1 MNVKNRI
8 NKLNNGVKTL
18 APILEVKTKKIKIVN
33 YENVSEIAPT
43 LSYLGS
49 TKAKII
55 PRGVSL
61 VNSYKVKQKF
71 KKDIET
77 NTQKNKNI
85 FRNVISK
92 MDTTKINCVIQD
104 VEYIKWKKLDV
115 SIKKEKI
122 KEFYEKIDEKN
133 NDNNSNI
140 KIETKIKTLYDLV
153 DINKFFLKKD
163 LQYDKINQR
172 IENIYIFEDEGEKRG
187 YINTLE
193 KQKNKELKKQKKN
206 IEKRTVNKKA
216 VKKLF
221 K

>member
-1 MNVKNRI
+1 MNIKNHI
-8 NKLNNGVKTL
+8 NKLNNYVEIV
-18 APILEVKTKKIKIVN
+18 APIKELKTKKIKIVSC
-33 YENVSEIAPT
+33 ENTPDIRPT
-43 LSYLGS
+43 LSFLGS
-49 TKAKII
+49 NKGKII
-55 PRGVSL
+55 PIGVSL
-61 VNSYKVKQKF
+61 VSSYKVKEKF
-71 KKDIET
+71 KKNIEI
-77 NTQKNKNI
+77 NTQKNKNN
-85 FRNVISK
+85 FRTTISK

-104 VEYIKWKKLDV
+104 VEYIKWKKLDI

-122 KEFYEKIDEKN
+122 KDFYEQIDEKN

-140 KIETKIKTLYDLV
+140 KIETKIKTLFDLV

-187 YINTLE
+187 YINTLQ
-193 KQKNKELKKQKKN
+193 KQKNKELKKQKKS